1 MGLNGEVLFLL
12 HADAYLEHQ
21 RDKDDEQSD
30 DDEQQAGI
38 GRHLKGRTVDNSIDN
53 RAGNN
58 GRAANGEQD
67 EQQAGIGRHLKR
79 RTVDNSIDKRAGN
92 NGRAANGKQDALVG
106 GSKDR
111 SVPYVACQ
119 KVGQD
124 GDEEHRVCLY
134 ALHQGK
140 PNEGVACVFAQLIAD
155 WENVRYAKA
164 CCAKDREHLF

>member
-38 GRHLKGRTVDNSIDN
+38 GRHLK
-53 RAGNN
+53 
-58 GRAANGEQD
+58 
-67 EQQAGIGRHLKR
+67 R
-79 RTVDNSIDKRAGN
+79 RTVDNSGN

-119 KVGQD
+119 KVGQN

-140 PNEGVACVFAQLIAD
+140 PNEGVTCVFAQLVAD
-155 WENVRYAKA
+155 WENQSMLR
-164 CCAKDREHLF
+164 